1 MITPEILEQFIKDRY
16 GSLLTKD
23 QESELGW
30 KPWSAEDTQ
39 ALCEWLSANGNG
51 KGPNGVTCYN
61 AKDAAVKAKVS
72 VPTFRKWLRRRDNP
86 LPHVRYGRMIR
97 IPEFLLMEWLREEA
111 GRHVNGKGEKVATP

>member
-1 MITPEILEQFIKDRY
+1 MISPEVLEQFITDRY

-23 QESELGW
+23 THSQLGW

-51 KGPNGVTCYN
+51 HDPNGVTCYN
-61 AKDAAVKAKVS
+61 AQDAAVRIKVS

-86 LPHVRYGRMIR
+86 IPHVRDGRMIR

-111 GRHVNGKGEKVATP
+111 GRHMNGKGEKVATP

>member
-1 MITPEILEQFIKDRY
+1 MITPEVLEQFIKDRY

-30 KPWSAEDTQ
+30 KSWTAEDTE
-39 ALCEWLSANGNG
+39 ALCEWLSLNSNGHD
-51 KGPNGVTCYN
+51 PNGVTCYN

-86 LPHVRYGRMIR
+86 IPHVRVGRMIR